1 MHPMLAE
8 KIASHL
14 ANVAAEARIS
24 KGVQRFHEK
33 KASQL
38 SKLLQQL
45 PTMLE
50 SGVRDLPQR
59 LADNPMGYGAGLGAL
74 GGSALGGGST
84 ALANLFREKK
94 DRESIFNNTL
104 LGGVAGGALGLSGGA
119 AYKALQETP
128 EAESKKRVTKSDIA
142 RAQADETIPDQ
153 REAARE
159 LKTELEAKLEKTPGS
174 DNPQDKNYS
183 AAKERIKQQIN
194 LVNSKINFLDEAANN
209 KENTDLAKNPLGR
222 THDADINTPAVLGG
236 LSVLSGAGGVYAG
249 TGQDRLR
256 QLYNAYMGIGVGSQ
270 NTEAQKTF
278 AAQIDK
284 LIGENSDVNAPGASN
299 KAWAKLKEGIGLGGS
314 SWNPLSSNFSWNPL
328 SGKFFRPEVM
338 QGPIPVAPEP
348 PPPPKPSKSPIID
361 PSGGFYDSTTQPQPT
376 KGKVVDTKPYT
387 VNISKLI
394 QEADNL
400 GVKMPR
406 ASRVG
411 RGLTYGSLPLIGH
424 TALNYLMGN
433 PTQNLKLQT
442 DQATAATITDQNTN
456 LRKTQHMFGIK
467 PPSSSK

>member
-1 MHPMLAE
+1 MLAE

-14 ANVAAEARIS
+14 ANVAAEARVS

-45 PTMLE
+45 PTMLQ
-50 SGVRDLPQR
+50 SGVTDLPQR

-142 RAQADETIPDQ
+142 AAQTDETIPDQ
-153 REAARE
+153 REAAQER
-159 LKTELEAKLEKTPGS
+159 KIELEAKLEQTTGP
-174 DNPQDKNYS
+174 
-183 AAKERIKQQIN
+183 ARARLIKQIDLVGNQIN
-194 LVNSKINFLDEAANN
+194 LLDEAARN

-222 THDADINTPAVLGG
+222 TFDADINAPVTIAATSG
-236 LSVLSGAGGVYAG
+236 LAGAGGVYAG
-249 TGQDRLR
+249 TAQDRLR
-256 QLYNAYMGIGVGSQ
+256 QLYNAYMGIGVGSDK
-270 NTEAQKTF
+270 ASDQKAF
-278 AAQIDK
+278 ADRINKVVGGDFDSN
-284 LIGENSDVNAPGASN
+284 LPGASN
-299 KAWAKLKEGIGLGGS
+299 KVWSKLREGIGLGGS

-338 QGPIPVAPEP
+338 QGPTPVPPPEP
-348 PPPPKPSKSPIID
+348 PPPPPVKSKLID
-361 PSGGFYDSTTQPQPT
+361 PDGGFFDSTTKPPPV
-376 KGKVVDTKPYT
+376 KGKVVDAKPYT
-387 VNISKLI
+387 VNIGKLI

-400 GVKMPR
+400 GVTMPK
-406 ASRVG
+406 ASRIG
-411 RGLTYGSLPLIGH
+411 RGLTYGALPLAGH

-433 PTQNLKLQT
+433 PTDKLKLQT
-442 DQATAATITDQNTN
+442 DKATAATITDQGTNTQQL
-456 LRKTQHMFGIK
+456 LRAFGMK
-467 PPSSSK
+467 PSSK

>member
-153 REAARE
+153 RDAALER
-159 LKTELEAKLEKTPGS
+159 KTELQVKFEKMPGS
-174 DNPQDKNYS
+174 VDPNAKDFS
-183 AAKERIKQQIN
+183 AEKARVNKQLDLVGNQIN
-194 LVNSKINFLDEAANN
+194 LLDEAANN

-249 TGQDRLR
+249 TAQDRLR

-284 LIGENSDVNAPGASN
+284 LIGENSDANAPGASN
-299 KAWAKLKEGIGLGGS
+299 KAWAKLKEGIGLGV
-314 SWNPLSSNFSWNPL
+314 P
-328 SGKFFRPEVM
+328 
-338 QGPIPVAPEP
+338 
-348 PPPPKPSKSPIID
+348 
-361 PSGGFYDSTTQPQPT
+361 
-376 KGKVVDTKPYT
+376 
-387 VNISKLI
+387 
-394 QEADNL
+394 
-400 GVKMPR
+400 
-406 ASRVG
+406 
-411 RGLTYGSLPLIGH
+411 
-424 TALNYLMGN
+424 
-433 PTQNLKLQT
+433 
-442 DQATAATITDQNTN
+442 
-456 LRKTQHMFGIK
+456 
-467 PPSSSK
+467 

>member
-14 ANVAAEARIS
+14 AEIAAEARVS
-24 KGVQRFHEK
+24 QGVQRFHEK
-33 KASQL
+33 RASKFT
-38 SKLLQQL
+38 KLLQQL
-45 PTMLE
+45 PTMLQ

-142 RAQADETIPDQ
+142 AAQTDETIPDQ
-153 REAARE
+153 REAAQERKNE
-159 LKTELEAKLEKTPGS
+159 LQAKLEQMPG
-174 DNPQDKNYS
+174 DVDPKAKNFS
-183 AAKERIKQQIN
+183 PAKAKLVKQIDLVGTQIN
-194 LVNSKINFLDEAANN
+194 LLDEAARN

-222 THDADINTPAVLGG
+222 THDADINTPATIVGTTALA
-236 LSVLSGAGGVYAG
+236 GAGGVYAG
-249 TGQDRLR
+249 TAQDRLR
-256 QLYNAYMGIGVGSQ
+256 QLYNAYMGIGVGSDK
-270 NTEAQKTF
+270 ASDQKAF
-278 AAQIDK
+278 ADRINK
-284 LIGENSDVNAPGASN
+284 LVGGDFNSNLPGASN
-299 KAWAKLKEGIGLGGS
+299 KVWSKLREGIGLGGS
-314 SWNPLSSNFSWNPL
+314 SWNPFSSNFSLNPL

-338 QGPIPVAPEP
+338 QGPTPVPPPEP
-348 PPPPKPSKSPIID
+348 PPPPPVKSKIVNPD
-361 PSGGFYDSTTQPQPT
+361 GGFFDSPT
-376 KGKVVDTKPYT
+376 KPPPVTGKVVGEKPYT
-387 VNISKLI
+387 VNIGKLI
-394 QEADNL
+394 QDADNL

-411 RGLTYGSLPLIGH
+411 RGLTYGALPLAGH

-433 PTQNLKLQT
+433 PTEKLKLQT
-442 DQATAATITDQNTN
+442 NKATAATIADQGTNTQQL
-456 LRKTQHMFGIK
+456 LRAFGMK
-467 PPSSSK
+467 PSSK

>member
-153 REAARE
+153 RDAALER
-159 LKTELEAKLEKTPGS
+159 KTELQVKFEKMPGS
-174 DNPQDKNYS
+174 VDPNAKDFS
-183 AAKERIKQQIN
+183 AEKARVNKQLDLVGNQIN
-194 LVNSKINFLDEAANN
+194 LLDEAANN

-249 TGQDRLR
+249 TAQDRLR

-284 LIGENSDVNAPGASN
+284 LIGENSDANAPGASN

-387 VNISKLI
+387 VNIGKLI